1 MHHCFLVQHKNSS
14 SIALL
19 VVNIEKTIFRE
30 WAKRTIFA
38 SEAKQIHHEHL
49 DRIASL
55 EFLIALWLQINAFS
69 LIIFI
74 AASTIWASYA
84 LRSPIYFYNLIIQ
97 IKIQWVR
104 EAKQIHYHQLDYVFA
119 ARFMTFYRKSS
130 LLFLKWYCL
139 NALDLLLPVWWSCFY
154 NDILCLSFDAA
165 QIILLNGSFLN
176 DPGLLS
182 SSINPSQMILLY
194 WSC

>member
-1 MHHCFLVQHKNSS
+1 MS
-14 SIALL
+14 
-19 VVNIEKTIFRE
+19 
-30 WAKRTIFA
+30 
-38 SEAKQIHHEHL
+38 
-49 DRIASL
+49 
-55 EFLIALWLQINAFS
+55 
-69 LIIFI
+69 
-74 AASTIWASYA
+74 
-84 LRSPIYFYNLIIQ
+84 
-97 IKIQWVR
+97 

-165 QIILLNGSFLN
+165 QIILLNRSFLN

-194 WSC
+194 CICLTKYVLLILIRWYYFDDFLYILLLLFCSFNPACMNLNNCHCLFHPT